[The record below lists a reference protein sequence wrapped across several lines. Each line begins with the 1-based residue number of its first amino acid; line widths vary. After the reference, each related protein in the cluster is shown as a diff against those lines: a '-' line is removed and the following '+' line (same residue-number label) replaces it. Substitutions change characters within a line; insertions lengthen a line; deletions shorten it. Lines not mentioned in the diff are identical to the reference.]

1 MAGRRKIAKLRIIA
15 GIQHAKREQERM
27 KMAFLSDQSA
37 DSDAW
42 LRPAR
47 PVQCDVATWEFLHTA
62 NHLMLLKEVTPLAD
76 TWTSRDELQYVRRGG
91 NSHVA

>member
-1 MAGRRKIAKLRIIA
+1 MAGRKWKARRAVHLRIVA
-15 GIQHAKREQERM
+15 SVQEQERM
-27 KMAFLSDQSA
+27 KMTFLSDQSA

-47 PVQCDVATWEFLHTA
+47 PVQCDVETWAFLHTA

-76 TWTSRDELQYVRRGG
+76 TWTELDELNIRRGG
-91 NSHVA
+91 ISHVA